1 MIIGYGTAMP
11 ISYSL
16 GAELV
21 QLLVFRLFLFWL
33 VAEPVLDIPE
43 EAAVLGGQP
52 RRTLYI
58 EAHLL
63 FHHLSNPTHPGESF
77 QPTEL
82 SNFGICVL
90 RGKFTYGTMY
100 RYGKY
105 MPISKISFSKIL
117 NENSF

>member
-1 MIIGYGTAMP
+1 MLWLLVTA

-43 EAAVLGGQP
+43 EAAVLSGQP

-63 FHHLSNPTHPGESF
+63 FHHLSNPTQPGESF
-77 QPTEL
+77 QPTEP

-90 RGKFTYGTMY
+90 RGKLTYGTMY
-100 RYGKY
+100 RYGKD
-105 MPISKISFSKIL
+105 MHILKISFCKIL
-117 NENSF
+117 NEHSF